1 VADNQNQEQ
10 QKAAVQKVVSL
21 REDGYYSNCTMVE
34 ATPFDISL
42 LFGKIRPKSD
52 EKGQQ
57 VLVEIYEKQ
66 IYLSHLQATALHRAL
81 GQSLQSGIKAQPER
95 PNESKK

>member
-1 VADNQNQEQ
+1 MAENQQQAQ

-34 ATPFDISL
+34 ATPFDISI

-81 GQSLQSGIKAQPER
+81 GQSLQGAIKAQSERTPE
-95 PNESKK
+95 NKK